1 MGQAQVDKTAA
12 IASCPRPKT
21 KTELRGWLGTT
32 ARLTDLIRK
41 STPGWSNGRGSA
53 RRCLL
58 QVKKGLCGKPL
69 LYTPKPFLP
78 SVLQTDGS
86 KRGSGAV
93 LS

>member
-1 MGQAQVDKTAA
+1 MDKTAA

-21 KTELRGWLGTT
+21 ETELRRFLGL
-32 ARLTDLIRK
+32 AGYNRQTDLIRK
-41 STPGWSNGRGSA
+41 GTPDWSNGRGSA

-69 LYTPKPFLP
+69 LYTPKLFLP

-86 KRGSGAV
+86 KRGLGAV